1 MLSIDREMDM
11 QHFKTIAPITE
22 FDSDGL
28 CEEDRFFQ
36 AMDEAEEL
44 NAGKLVNG
52 ICVCGR
58 NWSHVIGKRWCDFCQ
73 GGSY

>member
-1 MLSIDREMDM
+1 MNK
-11 QHFKTIAPITE
+11 HFITRTTE
-22 FDSDGL
+22 PAQFDSDGL

-36 AMDEAEEL
+36 AMDEAEEM

-58 NWSHVIGKRWCDFCQ
+58 NWSHVIGKRWCDYCQ